1 MGRAADGVAGPRRV
15 GIFGGTFDPPHDGHV
30 SAARDVAAALDLDEI
45 LWVPVGEPPHKPNT
59 GLTPAPLRLAM
70 VEAVAAL
77 DPCFRVADLE
87 MRRTGPSYT
96 VDTLREVRVE
106 ADVGDAD
113 LFLIMGIDQ
122 YDVLDSW
129 RAPEEIPVLA
139 QLAVMDRGGES
150 VPSPPDR
157 VVSVPVRRI
166 DISSTDV
173 RARVRDGRDV
183 SDLVPPAVARIIE
196 AEGLYRA

>member
-1 MGRAADGVAGPRRV
+1 MGREAEGVAGPRRV
-15 GIFGGTFDPPHDGHV
+15 GIFGGTFDPPHHGHA
-30 SAARDVAAALDLDEI
+30 SAARDVAGALDLDEV
-45 LWVPVGEPPHKPNT
+45 LWVPVGEPPHKPDA

-70 VEAVAAL
+70 VEAMAAL

-87 MRRTGPSYT
+87 MKRSGPSYT
-96 VDTLREVRVE
+96 VDTLRELRAE
-106 ADVGDAD
+106 AGRGDAD
-113 LFLIMGIDQ
+113 FFLIMGIDQ
-122 YDVLDSW
+122 YRVLDSW
-129 RAPEEIPVLA
+129 RAPEELPVLA

-150 VPSPPDR
+150 VLSPPDR
-157 VVSVPVRRI
+157 VMSVQVRRI

-173 RARVRDGRDV
+173 RARVRDGRDI

>member
-1 MGRAADGVAGPRRV
+1 MTPASLRLEMVYAAAADDAR
-15 GIFGGTFDPPHDGHV
+15 FEV
-30 SAARDVAAALDLDEI
+30 SEVE
-45 LWVPVGEPPHKPNT
+45 T
-59 GLTPAPLRLAM
+59 GRG
-70 VEAVAAL
+70 
-77 DPCFRVADLE
+77 
-87 MRRTGPSYT
+87 GPSYT
-96 VDTLREVRVE
+96 VDTLREVRAE